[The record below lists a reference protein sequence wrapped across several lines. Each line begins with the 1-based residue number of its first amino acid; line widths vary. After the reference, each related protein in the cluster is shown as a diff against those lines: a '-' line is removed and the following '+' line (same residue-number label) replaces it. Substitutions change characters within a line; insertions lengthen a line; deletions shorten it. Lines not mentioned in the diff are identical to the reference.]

1 MVKNPSKARM
11 IPRISSF
18 LSLEILVHCQPGLDD
33 LRRVLRV
40 VDFGLELGLD
50 LDDLVEVFEDFVL
63 ELEERLLDFLVKELG
78 FCAKR
83 SLHNGKVVLIIT
95 NSMNGSIW
103 IEKKE

>member
-1 MVKNPSKARM
+1 M
-11 IPRISSF
+11 IPRISNF

-40 VDFGLELGLD
+40 VVFGLELD

-95 NSMNGSIW
+95 NSKNGSIW
-103 IEKKE
+103 IDKTD